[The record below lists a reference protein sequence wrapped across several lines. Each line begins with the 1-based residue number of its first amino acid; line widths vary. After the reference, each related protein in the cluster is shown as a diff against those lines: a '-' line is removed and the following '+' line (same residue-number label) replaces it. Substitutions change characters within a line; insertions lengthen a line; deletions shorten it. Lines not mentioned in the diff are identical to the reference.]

1 MTSRL
6 ARITWLTPEEG
17 GRRVPPSGP
26 RYIAPARF
34 EDQPPGAEGA
44 NWSLVVDLVSRPP
57 GSADWLA
64 EVRYL
69 VDEAPHELLR
79 LGASF
84 ELYEGKKCVARG
96 AIINPKPETVD
107 LPGVQAAAEQIDAK
121 R

>member
-17 GRRVPPSGP
+17 GRRQPPPGP
-26 RYIAPARF
+26 RYSAPVRF
-34 EDQPPGAEGA
+34 EGQPVGAEGA

-57 GSADWLA
+57 GSADWIA

-79 LGASF
+79 VGACF

-96 AIINPKPETVD
+96 IIISPKPETVD
-107 LPGVQAAAEQIDAK
+107 LSAVRTATEQIDAK

>member
-1 MTSRL
+1 MTNRL
-6 ARITWLTPEEG
+6 ARITWLAPEEG

-34 EDQPPGAEGA
+34 EGPAAGSEGA
-44 NWSLVVDLVSRPP
+44 NWSLVVDLISHPP
-57 GSADWLA
+57 GSADWIA

-69 VDEAPHELLR
+69 FDEAPHELLLPGTR
-79 LGASF
+79 F

-96 AIINPKPETVD
+96 VLLSPVPEAVT
-107 LPGVQAAAEQIDAK
+107 LSGVRPAVEQADTK

>member
-1 MTSRL
+1 MTTWL

-17 GRRVPPSGP
+17 GRRHPPPGP
-26 RYIAPARF
+26 RYSAPARF
-34 EDQPPGAEGA
+34 EGQTPGAEGA

-57 GSADWLA
+57 GSTDWIA

-79 LGASF
+79 LGACF
-84 ELYEGKKCVARG
+84 EVYEGKKCVARG
-96 AIINPKPETVD
+96 VLISPVPEMVNASDVAT
-107 LPGVQAAAEQIDAK
+107 AAEQMDAK